1 MTAVEALRAARAAG
15 VAIALDGDDL
25 VLEASSLPPEP
36 ILDALSRNKV
46 GIVNFLRPGDDGW
59 CAEDWQVD
67 FDERAGIAEFDGG
80 LPRPEAEAQAFAC
93 CVAEWLNRHPQTSPP
108 DRCFACQGGDSA
120 NDPCCPSGPKT
131 AGTPGCTTVAGG
143 LGTRAGKR
151 KLSPRSK
158 AWASRNRPTFQKIS
172 GKTGAHDGWH
182 RIGTACRSGA

>member
-80 LPRPEAEAQAFAC
+80 LPRPKAEAQAFAC

-120 NDPCCPSGPKT
+120 NDPLLPFGTENSGHTWLHHRCWRAWHEGRKAEAVAALEGMGIEKPANFPKDF
-131 AGTPGCTTVAGG
+131 
-143 LGTRAGKR
+143 GKNG
-151 KLSPRSK
+151 S
-158 AWASRNRPTFQKIS
+158 T
-172 GKTGAHDGWH
+172 
-182 RIGTACRSGA
+182 